1 MTTTLLPWT
10 IQDAKARL
18 SEILRRAS
26 SGTPQYIGRQD
37 KYVILTEKHYQRI
50 KDERGPTGPSTIGRK
65 LLLLSPRVDE
75 FDLPS
80 RSTSRPDPF
89 QDSNEQD
96 SNEHDSKDHRA

>member
-1 MTTTLLPWT
+1 MTSTPLPWT

-26 SGTPQYIGRQD
+26 SGKPQYIGRQD
-37 KYVILTEKHYQRI
+37 KYVLLTEKHYQRI

-65 LLLLSPRVDE
+65 LLLLSTRVDE

-89 QDSNEQD
+89 RDA
-96 SNEHDSKDHRA
+96 NEHDSKDHGS